1 MADPNSVLSK
11 LDRRFPIVAVTL
23 FGIAMVGS
31 TLFENDKRGLLRWER
46 PSAFASAKVS
56 DLPGPGAYEIAYLG
70 LPDRRSRSRISR
82 PGAPR
87 GPASR
92 TIPLNA
98 DTPTSPGAG
107 FAGPPSSLATSPDQ
121 QLGAS
126 SPFTPPSVDPAG
138 GGGLTFTPGNLV
150 GGETPFGLV
159 AFVPDNG
166 VTPTDPTDP
175 IGPVNPTDPVVPAVP
190 EPSAWLLMIL
200 GIGGL
205 AAALRAQGHRGS
217 IVPRKATI

>member
-11 LDRRFPIVAVTL
+11 LDRRFPIVAITV
-23 FGIAMVGS
+23 FGVAMVGS

-46 PSAFASAKVS
+46 PGAFASAKVIDS
-56 DLPGPGAYEIAYLG
+56 PGPGAYAIAYLG
-70 LPDRRSRSRISR
+70 LPDRRTRTGSTRSI
-82 PGAPR
+82 APR

-92 TIPLNA
+92 TIPLNT
-98 DTPTSPGAG
+98 DTPTSPGTG
-107 FAGPPSSLATSPDQ
+107 FAAPGSPLAAAPGQ
-121 QLGAS
+121 QLGAA
-126 SPFTPPSVDPAG
+126 SPFTPPSVAPAAG

-166 VTPTDPTDP
+166 VTPTDPT
-175 IGPVNPTDPVVPAVP
+175 GPVNPTDPVVPAVP

-205 AAALRAQGHRGS
+205 AAALRGQGGRRS
-217 IVPRKATI
+217 IPSYKAAN